1 MQKGRSRAERR
12 RHLAGFCG
20 DQKTPDVSARQ
31 AGQGQHL
38 PLVKLAVNT
47 QSAPVRG
54 RAVMQ
59 ERVGD
64 SGERQL
70 PTEQGAQGAG
80 AEDKPGFAHS
90 ASAFPGSAGAEMKM
104 YCGTG
109 LNSGRL
115 LFAQRV

>member
-1 MQKGRSRAERR
+1 M
-12 RHLAGFCG
+12 
-20 DQKTPDVSARQ
+20 SARQ

-38 PLVKLAVNT
+38 PLVNLAANT
-47 QSAPVRG
+47 QPAPVRG

-64 SGERQL
+64 SSQRQL
-70 PTEQGAQGAG
+70 STEQGAQGAG
-80 AEDKPGFAHS
+80 AEDKPGFAHG

-109 LNSGRL
+109 LNPGRL
-115 LFAQRV
+115 PFAQRV